1 MRKQPPDDW
10 GTPIGSDPEA
20 PASSA
25 TPKKTSRQDTLTGL
39 VGYFATILPVDAWGK
54 LNSPVNGKALMV
66 GVKKLRD
73 SGKTPEEIRNM
84 MKTFAE
90 DIIRKPLP
98 NGVAPWRA
106 FLANLDRLSST
117 PTMSK
122 ETTYDDLQV
131 DPRLL
136 SE

>member
-1 MRKQPPDDW
+1 MRKQPADDW
-10 GTPIGSDPEA
+10 GTPLGADPEKEYTT
-20 PASSA
+20 AS
-25 TPKKTSRQDTLTGL
+25 PKKTPRQDTLSGL

-90 DIIRKPLP
+90 DLVRKPLP

-106 FLANLDRLSST
+106 FLANLDHLSNT
-117 PTMSK
+117 TTAPK

-131 DPRLL
+131 DIRLL
-136 SE
+136 PD